1 MFRYFDIRNFEIP
14 KYRSFDISSFQI
26 LTATQIFEIF

>member
-14 KYRSFDISSFQI
+14 EYRSFYIWSFQI
-26 LTATQIFEIF
+26 LYTTPFFN